1 MSKGRKT
8 IGNIKVNIGISYQ
21 RIQDM
26 KITTKEGTHGR
37 LSLEVEVDEGMQNS
51 SILSLIGQK
60 VEVTL
65 DDGTRLFTGTCSG
78 AGIENTAEYKC
89 VRIEAASGSI
99 AMDREPKDCV
109 FQDPGKTLKAIADKI
124 GGSYGAE
131 ITLDSDVPI
140 PHIVSQN
147 HETDW
152 EFLKRIAAAEG
163 KVLYTDIL
171 EDGIRIFMGKTGL
184 REFSDTALGDAQMT
198 RDASELASM
207 EANEGS
213 AEGYMIDVMQCGS
226 EELTMSAGDNA
237 GIYTVRAGEVRVD
250 GGMLVNSVSYGY
262 PDSIRPSVDAASQ
275 PGLEGRILQGT
286 VAAVSG
292 NMVQVQFDADSGMGA
307 PAWIPYESAISNSFY
322 CMPDEG
328 DRSFRHPLPV
338 RCPRPQDQR
347 GDRGREPLPVP
358 LRQRGMP
365 HAQHPP
371 ERGGR
376 GCGCRHT
383 SELQSRE

>member
-1 MSKGRKT
+1 MSKDRKT
-8 IGNIKVNIGISYQ
+8 TGNIKVSMAIAYQ
-21 RIQDM
+21 RVLDM

-37 LSLEVEVDEGMQNS
+37 LYLKVEADEGMQKD
-51 SILSLIGQK
+51 SIRPMIGQK

-65 DDGTRLFTGTCSG
+65 DDGTKLFTGTCSG

-99 AMDREPKDCV
+99 AMDREPKDCI

-163 KVLYTDIL
+163 KVVYTDIL

-184 REFSDTALGDAQMT
+184 REFSDTVLGDAQMT

-213 AEGYMIDVMQCGS
+213 AEGYMVDMMKCES

-237 GIYTVRAGEVRVD
+237 G
-250 GGMLVNSVSYGY
+250 
-262 PDSIRPSVDAASQ
+262 SIP
-275 PGLEGRILQGT
+275 
-286 VAAVSG
+286 
-292 NMVQVQFDADSGMGA
+292 
-307 PAWIPYESAISNSFY
+307 
-322 CMPDEG
+322 
-328 DRSFRHPLPV
+328 
-338 RCPRPQDQR
+338 
-347 GDRGREPLPVP
+347 
-358 LRQRGMP
+358 
-365 HAQHPP
+365 
-371 ERGGR
+371 
-376 GCGCRHT
+376 
-383 SELQSRE
+383 